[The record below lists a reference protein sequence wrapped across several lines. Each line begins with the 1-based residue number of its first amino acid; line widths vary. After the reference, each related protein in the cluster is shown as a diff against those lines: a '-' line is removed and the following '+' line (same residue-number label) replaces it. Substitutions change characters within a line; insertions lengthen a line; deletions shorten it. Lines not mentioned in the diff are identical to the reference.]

1 MNEKYFKRN
10 IKIVLPENVKFILRT
25 LRDSGFEAYAVGG
38 CVRDSILGLAPTDW
52 DITTSAKPLETKTL
66 FKRTIDTG
74 IQHGTVTIMIKGEGY
89 EVTTYRVDGEYVDG
103 RHPKNILF
111 TSNLTEDLKRRDF
124 TINAMAYNDEHG
136 VVDCFGGM
144 EDLENGIIRCVGKA
158 KERFTEDALRMLR
171 AVRFSGVLGFDICND
186 TLNAIR
192 ELAPSITKIS
202 RERIQVEL
210 DKLIMSSHPDRIT
223 VLYDLGL
230 MQYIFEKELKKD
242 TDNADRVLL
251 AKLLT
256 IAPKNHYV
264 RWSLFIT
271 FVSGNDILRSLKF
284 DNNTVRICNQLLKYK
299 DEFLSSTESDLR
311 HSIVA
316 VGKDIFGKYYM
327 PYRMTLAS
335 YSGAATE
342 ELKVVEAAYEA
353 IIRRGD
359 CLSVGELAVNGNDIR
374 DLGISEGR
382 QIGYILNEL
391 FELVLTD
398 CSKNNREYL
407 LKRSIELSVLNNR

>member
-1 MNEKYFKRN
+1 MSDLYYKKN
-10 IKIVLPENVKFILRT
+10 IKIKLPEAVSFILNS
-25 LRDSGFEAYAVGG
+25 LRNSGFDAYAVGG

-52 DITTSAKPLETKTL
+52 DITTSAKPLETKAL

-74 IQHGTVTIMIKGEGY
+74 IQHGTVTIMIKDEGF
-89 EVTTYRVDGEYVDG
+89 EVTTYRVDGEYIDG

-111 TSNLTEDLKRRDF
+111 TSSLIEDLKRRDF
-124 TINAMAYNDEHG
+124 TINAMAYNEEHG

-144 EDLENGIIRCVGKA
+144 EDLEKGIIRCVGAA

-171 AVRFSGVLGFDICND
+171 AVRFSGVLGFDICDD

-202 RERIQVEL
+202 RERIQAEL
-210 DKLIMSSHPDRIT
+210 NKLLMSSHPDRIT
-223 VLYDLGL
+223 LLYDMRL
-230 MQYIFEKELKKD
+230 MQYIFEKELNTTEN
-242 TDNADRVLL
+242 TDIADRILL
-251 AKLLT
+251 ARLLT

-264 RWSLFIT
+264 RWALFIT
-271 FVSGNDILRSLKF
+271 CVRGDDILRSLKF

-299 DEFLSSTESDLR
+299 DEVLSSTESDLR

-327 PYRMTLAS
+327 PYRMILATDNS
-335 YSGAATE
+335 VAKE
-342 ELKVVEAAYEA
+342 ELKLVAAAYEA

-374 DLGISEGR
+374 NLGISEGK

-407 LKRSIELSVLNNR
+407 LECVTCIGKIV